1 MKFRA
6 GPRIA
11 LVPSAGFQVVGLKQ
25 FPGALFGGCL
35 IQFSLLK
42 INRAGKGN
50 PRRLV
55 DGRYNFPA
63 FQKRDGAG
71 ILKESVFRI

>member
-25 FPGALFGGCL
+25 FPGGPFRGVFNTIFPVENQLSRQGESETARLMDVMIFRR
-35 IQFSLLK
+35 FK
-42 INRAGKGN
+42 KGTEQ
-50 PRRLV
+50 
-55 DGRYNFPA
+55 A
-63 FQKRDGAG
+63 H
-71 ILKESVFRI
+71 